1 MAAPVIGGTISS
13 ATSEPKRVRLPQRHG
28 SALTPGKLTRLRG
41 IMAPSSPYRQAVGQY
56 GTNSIAARGPIQ
68 IPSSKR
74 RGSAASDGGGYM
86 QAATMGGQTRADKI
100 AASRADGTFDAKRN
114 AYNGANKGSFM
125 DASGNIGPKAEMPTA
140 PIAATTPAT
149 SAPTAQPAT
158 PAAMGPPKP
167 RGAMFDGKP
176 KAEFFADAARRGVA
190 SMPSG
195 VYDQPEA
202 KSSAPS
208 SAKTGFAASAAA
220 SAPSKVKPAHLLFS
234 DRASPVKPAA
244 PANQPRAID
253 AYVSSPGNRSA
264 MTGKTSEQQAAEA
277 AKAKKAAAAQKTFRA
292 PYLPNRARTMGIN

>member
-1 MAAPVIGGTISS
+1 
-13 ATSEPKRVRLPQRHG
+13 
-28 SALTPGKLTRLRG
+28 
-41 IMAPSSPYRQAVGQY
+41 MAPSSPYRQAVGQY
-56 GTNSIAARGPIQ
+56 GANSIAGRGPVQ

-100 AASRADGTFDAKRN
+100 AESRADGSFDAKRN
-114 AYNGANKGSFM
+114 AYNAANKGSYM
-125 DASGNIGPKAEMPTA
+125 DASGNTGPKAEPVTSVSPTSPAPTSSASTPTA
-140 PIAATTPAT
+140 P
-149 SAPTAQPAT
+149 
-158 PAAMGPPKP
+158 AMGAPKP
-167 RGAMFDGKP
+167 RGPAMFDGKP

-208 SAKTGFAASAAA
+208 SAKTGFAASAMTPTKSYAGPMARPQGQAKTGKLPNASHSSPAA

-253 AYVSSPGNRSA
+253 AYVSSPGNRSV